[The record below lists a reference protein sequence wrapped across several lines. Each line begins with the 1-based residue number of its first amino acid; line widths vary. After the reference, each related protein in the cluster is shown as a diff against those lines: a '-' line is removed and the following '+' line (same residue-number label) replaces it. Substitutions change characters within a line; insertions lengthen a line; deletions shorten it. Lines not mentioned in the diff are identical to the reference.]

1 MHVGRSL
8 LEWKYFVSS
17 KSVCLSFSLK
27 CQDMRKNN
35 ELHEEKHQTCVFVCC
50 IMENTTAHCSTAHV
64 SEMTWNE
71 VDCSSQ
77 HDAHQHLPAVNT
89 HFNKYWISA
98 DSLSGPIRGWWRV
111 VWCCSRIRTSRSRKS
126 KIPWL
131 TLLKSERLYKKF
143 ADWWGAQGIC
153 RLHRGPFNH
162 LLVKISCLDIK
173 IAFFFL
179 QFIRL
184 QSVSV
189 SLSNLPW
196 QACSPPLNPALSQ
209 KSEAFVQHLR
219 LKGESDWSYLWAEYL
234 KWQETFRVCKE
245 GEEGGWCNTD
255 MI

>member
-8 LEWKYFVSS
+8 LGWKYFGSS

-143 ADWWGAQGIC
+143 ADWWGAQGIF

-173 IAFFFL
+173 IAFFFPAVYKAAICKCVPE
-179 QFIRL
+179 QFAL
-184 QSVSV
+184 TGMFSTFESCTLPEVW
-189 SLSNLPW
+189 SLCPTFKAKGWEWLK
-196 QACSPPLNPALSQ
+196 L
-209 KSEAFVQHLR
+209 FV
-219 LKGESDWSYLWAEYL
+219 G
-234 KWQETFRVCKE
+234 RVFKMT
-245 GEEGGWCNTD
+245 GD
-255 MI
+255 L